1 MEQPYVIT
9 AGIRAVEHAI
19 ELFSESIQ
27 DTGYVDS
34 KLEDNARVLMDLLE
48 FHQGYNAFHHLCS
61 DKGQLV
67 MDTADG
73 DVVVVDDA
81 MPVYYDYSPRY
92 DNTVTDAQGEA
103 DDHTDMFIKAIMDKA
118 KDVAEMAETSKFASD
133 VVALDQEEIE
143 RLWPSDRR

>member
-19 ELFSESIQ
+19 ELFSDSIQ

-48 FHQGYNAFHHLCS
+48 FHQGYNEFHHLCN

-67 MDTADG
+67 MDTSDG
-73 DVVVVDDA
+73 DVVVVDEA
-81 MPVYYDYSPRY
+81 NPVYFDYSPRY
-92 DNTVTDAQGEA
+92 DGPVTDDTSETE
-103 DDHTDMFIKAIMDKA
+103 DHTDMFIKAIMDKA
-118 KDVAEMAETSKFASD
+118 RDVSKTAQD
-133 VVALDQEEIE
+133 VALDQEEIE

>member
-1 MEQPYVIT
+1 MEQPYVIA

-67 MDTADG
+67 MDTSDG
-73 DVVVVDDA
+73 DVVVVDEA
-81 MPVYYDYSPRY
+81 YPVYCD
-92 DNTVTDAQGEA
+92 EA
-103 DDHTDMFIKAIMDKA
+103 SDTLIREIINRA
-118 KDVAEMAETSKFASD
+118 KENPPEGPKEEFALRMAEMAEKIIPASD
-133 VVALDQEEIE
+133 EVALDQEEIE